1 MQSATA
7 SGTCPDIL
15 NSHSHLLTK
24 DALLLLLNRFAP
36 KTLAVA
42 WSQIVLRVWSQP
54 HPVLVHE
61 GLSAHSSFI
70 LVLCGGRETQFV
82 LVLQRAFVF
91 QLLPEPSLSPGK
103 SVCMMQN

>member
-1 MQSATA
+1 M
-7 SGTCPDIL
+7 
-15 NSHSHLLTK
+15 K

-61 GLSAHSSFI
+61 GPSAHSSFI
-70 LVLCGGRETQFV
+70 LLLCLYLVLCGGRETQFV